1 MLEALLLD
9 LRYSLRRIKLS
20 PLFTVIAALSLA
32 IGIGANTAIFSLGN
46 ALLLRP
52 IAGVQ
57 EQKRLVDV
65 GRTQSGQGFDTV
77 SYPNYVDL
85 RDRTKTM
92 EGIYA
97 YDLEAAPMS
106 LGTAAD
112 AERVYGTVVSGNY
125 FEMLGVRARTG
136 RLLQDADDRTGSPAV
151 AVISESLWQRRFGG
165 DAGLPG
171 RTITLN
177 GQPVTVLG
185 VVAEGF
191 SGTTII
197 KHEVWMPIS
206 AAGIAMP
213 RLGAAAT
220 KERAGAW
227 LMMGARLRPGVS
239 IKQADAELGA
249 MGAVL
254 EQEYPKENSGRGY
267 RAVALSQFPGRA
279 SMVGGFIALL
289 MTIVSLVLLIACVN
303 LVGMLLARS
312 AEREREI
319 AVRLAIGASRGRLI
333 RQLLTETLALFVVG
347 GAAGLVLSQW
357 IVGALLTVVPQLP
370 VPIALRPTTDWRV
383 VIFAALVTIFAGIMS
398 GLAPALQASSRAL
411 VTALKNS
418 GGDAGPGKMRLRDA
432 FVVSQV
438 MMSLVLVIIGGL
450 FIRAVSQAGQVDPGF
465 DQKRVDVASLD
476 LSLGAYNK
484 DTGPALVKELLAR
497 LRALPNV
504 EAASA
509 TADLPLDGG
518 RMGLGGIKVP
528 GVPPPEGMDAW
539 RADANV
545 VEPGFFQTL
554 KLPLIQ
560 GRDFTESDSAHSE
573 PVVIINEAMA
583 SRIWPGQSALG
594 RHVEMETGPGEGSRT
609 LTVVGVASNAKLMS
623 LNEAAEPYF
632 YVPLSQY
639 NMARMSLLVR
649 SKDGGS
655 TIPQIRSI
663 LRGINSN
670 LPLTEAMPLS
680 EVTALELLPQSM
692 AAAVAGSLGVVGML
706 LAAIGIYGV
715 TAYSVSRRRREL
727 AIRMALGAD
736 HGRVIRFVLRHTLF
750 LTAVGMTLGMVL
762 AAVGSRLI
770 ESFLFGMKGL
780 DVITFGAAFVLF
792 ALVTM
797 VASYIPARRASTV
810 DPMMA
815 LRSE

>member
-1 MLEALLLD
+1 
-9 LRYSLRRIKLS
+9 
-20 PLFTVIAALSLA
+20 
-32 IGIGANTAIFSLGN
+32 
-46 ALLLRP
+46 
-52 IAGVQ
+52 
-57 EQKRLVDV
+57 
-65 GRTQSGQGFDTV
+65 
-77 SYPNYVDL
+77 
-85 RDRTKTM
+85 
-92 EGIYA
+92 
-97 YDLEAAPMS
+97 
-106 LGTAAD
+106 
-112 AERVYGTVVSGNY
+112 
-125 FEMLGVRARTG
+125 
-136 RLLQDADDRTGSPAV
+136 
-151 AVISESLWQRRFGG
+151 
-165 DAGLPG
+165 
-171 RTITLN
+171 
-177 GQPVTVLG
+177 
-185 VVAEGF
+185 
-191 SGTTII
+191 
-197 KHEVWMPIS
+197 
-206 AAGIAMP
+206 
-213 RLGAAAT
+213 
-220 KERAGAW
+220 
-227 LMMGARLRPGVS
+227 
-239 IKQADAELGA
+239 
-249 MGAVL
+249 
-254 EQEYPKENSGRGY
+254 
-267 RAVALSQFPGRA
+267 
-279 SMVGGFIALL
+279 
-289 MTIVSLVLLIACVN
+289 
-303 LVGMLLARS
+303 
-312 AEREREI
+312 
-319 AVRLAIGASRGRLI
+319 
-333 RQLLTETLALFVVG
+333 
-347 GAAGLVLSQW
+347 
-357 IVGALLTVVPQLP
+357 
-370 VPIALRPTTDWRV
+370 
-383 VIFAALVTIFAGIMS
+383 
-398 GLAPALQASSRAL
+398 
-411 VTALKNS
+411 
-418 GGDAGPGKMRLRDA
+418 
-432 FVVSQV
+432 
-438 MMSLVLVIIGGL
+438 
-450 FIRAVSQAGQVDPGF
+450 
-465 DQKRVDVASLD
+465 
-476 LSLGAYNK
+476 
-484 DTGPALVKELLAR
+484 VKELLAR

-504 EAASA
+504 EAASV